1 MNSSIPGIEIR
12 KGEDSEII
20 NIAGKNGTVTKKTAT
35 DGTVVYTAK
44 PGADPKVAEAIS
56 RRKATRQA
64 YIDSL
69 AKGEKVTIKGTH
81 GENFSVDAKEFYRVW
96 GDRPLTEDSY
106 MEVAGIIIS
115 KEAIHK
121 TLNIPTEDYQDKD
134 KSAIM
139 GGRMGGRYVAPA
151 ITFKGVNQDAADFA
165 MASMN
170 EQANKLYSSLGT
182 EQDYVFNSMNAETS
196 NVVLSQA
203 KATPQSFDVY
213 YLDEDNAWTKAEGQK
228 STFGNS
234 TTLSDVKKGILEGM
248 NGGMRA
254 APNNTHS
261 QVAFQSL
268 DGQIMIMPNEPKFA
282 ERMTK
287 AAEKGTPFNSTVNNN
302 KMSKAASAAATSITK
317 LAPSRV
323 PIQVG
328 DSNQS
333 FKGKILPV
341 TTNPFNSKAPF
352 RLAELTKE
360 DGTIYYVALEY
371 SSTELF
377 IPNEYASVEALYQDL
392 QNLSE
397 D

>member
-1 MNSSIPGIEIR
+1 
-12 KGEDSEII
+12 
-20 NIAGKNGTVTKKTAT
+20 
-35 DGTVVYTAK
+35 
-44 PGADPKVAEAIS
+44 
-56 RRKATRQA
+56 
-64 YIDSL
+64 
-69 AKGEKVTIKGTH
+69 
-81 GENFSVDAKEFYRVW
+81 
-96 GDRPLTEDSY
+96 

-182 EQDYVFNSMNAETS
+182 EQDYVFNSMNEETS

-213 YLDEDNAWTKAEGQK
+213 YLDEDNAWVKAEGQK

-254 APNNTHS
+254 APTNAHS

-282 ERMTK
+282 ETMTK
-287 AAEKGTPFNSTVNNN
+287 AAEQGTPSNSAVNNN
-302 KMSKAASAAATSITK
+302 KMSRAASAAATSIKK
-317 LAPSRV
+317 LAPSKV
-323 PIQVG
+323 LIQVG
-328 DSNQS
+328 DSD
-333 FKGKILPV
+333 KGFRAKMLPV
-341 TTNPFNSKAPF
+341 TDNPVNPKVPF
-352 RLAELTKE
+352 RLVELAKE
-360 DGTIYYVALEY
+360 NGTIYYVALEH
-371 SSTELF
+371 SS
-377 IPNEYASVEALYQDL
+377 PNLYIQGEFASVEALYQDL